1 MAMTD
6 NVLQNAYA
14 RELTRIR
21 AINPNMSPEQVNMKA
36 MAAARAMLGDN
47 NAARAMLGNDNAAAV
62 SNTATDEPTTSRAGN
77 AWRDAMGIY
86 KDVMSL
92 MSPVAAGGPGGQIR
106 TKVFD
111 KDQETMMK
119 DLLKQETASA
129 RDARINNE
137 LLARIPGGSG
147 PEEYNLVP
155 QINVPPGST
164 APEPTAV
171 DIDAL
176 MKKYYPNARPVA
188 TGAVTAPVGTSTTT
202 TPGNKIDYAKLL
214 MDRATARDTRGLPNL
229 ENPNT
234 EADLTERMK
243 NIKVPTRPGFEDM
256 SRESQAKMLFALSKG
271 FADAPRFGSGLSA
284 GLTNAS
290 AVFDKDQETMMKDLM
305 TKYGIDAD
313 MAMKLATARGSDLAG
328 RNVNATSKYNMGTQN
343 LAAGDAA
350 IGSAGTVANA
360 AELAR
365 LRAISDADENDYRM
379 GILRRYERVDA
390 DAATKA
396 LDERRAK
403 EPGYQFL
410 EAERM
415 RNQFK
420 GTPLEKQYDQFMST
434 QRKGET
440 RKDRLEALIK
450 SSEPIRKED
459 PGSARARAYE
469 LIFLNW
475 DKYGDDPDKLVEIIN
490 AAVSADAKNR
500 K

>member
-6 NVLQNAYA
+6 TEWLAERANRLA
-14 RELTRIR
+14 RSNTPQGMQEFQDWIKF
-21 AINPNMSPEQVNMKA
+21 NPKPMDS
-36 MAAARAMLGDN
+36 
-47 NAARAMLGNDNAAAV
+47 NAAAV
-62 SNTATDEPTTSRAGN
+62 SDTAIDEPTTTPIGDWYRDKVKQLKKDNPGLYDTPLLEQYLNLGKPIRKFFTPVTAGE
-77 AWRDAMGIY
+77 AAVRDAPNIKSDGLDM
-86 KDVMSL
+86 
-92 MSPVAAGGPGGQIR
+92 PVTLQPS
-106 TKVFD
+106 
-111 KDQETMMK
+111 EP
-119 DLLKQETASA
+119 
-129 RDARINNE
+129 E
-137 LLARIPGGSG
+137 LS
-147 PEEYNLVP
+147 
-155 QINVPPGST
+155 
-164 APEPTAV
+164 AV

-176 MKKYYPNARPVA
+176 MKKYYPDARPVA
-188 TGAVTAPVGTSTTT
+188 TGAVTAPVGASTTT
-202 TPGNKIDYAKLL
+202 TPGNKIDYAKIL
-214 MDRATARDTRGLPNL
+214 MDRATARDTRAVPSL

-234 EADLTERMK
+234 EADLTERMR
-243 NIKVPTRPGFEDM
+243 NIKVPTRPGLSDLSDDDKNSALVKMGLTMMGGASPFF
-256 SRESQAKMLFALSKG
+256 SQNVAAG
-271 FADAPRFGSGLSA
+271 GTA
-284 GLTNAS
+284 GLNDAEKS
-290 AVFDKDQETMMKDLM
+290 RDTMMKDLM

-360 AELAR
+360 AEMAR
-365 LRAISDADENDYRM
+365 LKAISDADENNYRT
-379 GILRRYERVDA
+379 GILKRYERVDEN
-390 DAATKA
+390 AATRA

-420 GTPLEKQYDQFMST
+420 DTPLEKRYDQFIST
-434 QRKGET
+434 RRKGET

-450 SSEPIRKED
+450 SSEPIRKEE

-469 LIFLNW
+469 LIILNW

-490 AAVSADAKNR
+490 AAERADAKNR